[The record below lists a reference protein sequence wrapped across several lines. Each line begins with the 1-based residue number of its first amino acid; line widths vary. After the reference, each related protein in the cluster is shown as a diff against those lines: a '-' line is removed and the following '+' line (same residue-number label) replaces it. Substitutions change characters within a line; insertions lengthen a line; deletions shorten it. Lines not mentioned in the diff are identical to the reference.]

1 MMIKKG
7 YFLWLLIAVIGIFCL
22 VGCGDESKQT
32 MYTGNWVLDKGKVNG
47 ISLTA
52 DQLTQTIGTVSLNI
66 GEEGKIEKKEGIGL
80 DEKGKW
86 SATESGIIVTDVDG
100 TNSVTF
106 TYKDGI
112 LTGTVK
118 GVEVTLKK

>member
-1 MMIKKG
+1 MIKKE
-7 YFLWLLIAVIGIFCL
+7 YFVWLLIAVLGIFCL
-22 VGCGDESKQT
+22 VGCGSESKEA
-32 MYTGNWVLDKGKVNG
+32 MYTGNWVLASGKVNG

-52 DQLTQTIGTVSLNI
+52 EQVTETIGMITMNI

-106 TYKDGI
+106 TYKDGS

>member
-1 MMIKKG
+1 MKKK
-7 YFLWLLIAVIGIFCL
+7 YLVWLLIVALGVCCF
-22 VGCGDESKQT
+22 VGCGGESKET
-32 MYTGNWVLDKGKVNG
+32 IYTGNWELASGKVNG
-47 ISLTA
+47 ITLTA
-52 DQLTQTIGTVSLNI
+52 EQLTQTIGMITMNI
-66 GEEGKIEKKEGIGL
+66 GEEGKIEKKQGIGL

>member
-1 MMIKKG
+1 MIKKE
-7 YFLWLLIAVIGIFCL
+7 YFVWLLIAVLGVFCL
-22 VGCGDESKQT
+22 VGCGGGESKESI
-32 MYTGNWVLDKGKVNG
+32 YTGNWVLASGKVNG

-52 DQLTQTIGTVSLNI
+52 DQLTETIGKITLNI
-66 GEEGKIEKKEGIGL
+66 AEEGKIEKKEGIGL

-86 SATESGIIVTDVDG
+86 NATESGIIVTDVDG

-106 TYKDGI
+106 TYKDDT

>member
-1 MMIKKG
+1 MMVKKE
-7 YFLWLLIAVIGIFCL
+7 YFVWLLIAVLGIFCL
-22 VGCGDESKQT
+22 VGCGDESKET
-32 MYTGNWVLDKGKVNG
+32 MYTGNWQLDSGKVNG

-52 DQLTQTIGTVSLNI
+52 EQLTDTIGMITMNV
-66 GEEGKIEKKEGIGL
+66 GEGGKIEKKEGIGL